1 VPPKVFFFMLYLVST
16 PIGNLEDV
24 TIRALEVLKEV
35 DLILCED
42 TRRSLTLFRKYQI
55 DTPYQSFHKF
65 NEQKK
70 EEVIIEML
78 ADGKNIALVSDA
90 GTPLIND
97 PGFNL
102 IKHCRKKNIKF
113 TAIPGPCSVIDAL
126 VMSGLAT
133 SPFQFVGFLPKKGN
147 FLNKL
152 LYYPGTTIAFES
164 PNRLKAT
171 INDINKL
178 DPKREI
184 VIAREL
190 TKKFEEIISGT
201 PSEILLFLEKQKQL
215 GEIVLLIGENKSYS
229 KNESDSEVIKALQ
242 EYLGLSTK
250 DAIKYA
256 AKILN
261 KPKREIYQSENC

>member
-1 VPPKVFFFMLYLVST
+1 MLYLIST

-24 TIRALEVLKEV
+24 TIRAISTLKEV

-42 TRRSLTLFRKYQI
+42 TRRSSILFKKYQI

-70 EEVIIEML
+70 EEYILEML
-78 ADGKNIALVSDA
+78 INGKSIALVSDA

-97 PGFNL
+97 PGLNL
-102 IKHCRKKNIKF
+102 IKNCRKRNIKF
-113 TAIPGPCSVIDAL
+113 TAIPGACSVIDAL
-126 VMSGLAT
+126 VVSGLTAV
-133 SPFQFVGFLPKKGN
+133 PFQFVGFLPKKGH

-164 PNRLKAT
+164 PNRLKSTIST
-171 INDINKL
+171 INEL

-190 TKKFEEIISGT
+190 TKKFEEIISGN
-201 PSEILLFLEKQKQL
+201 PNEILLFLEKQKQL
-215 GEIVLLIGENKSYS
+215 GEIVLLIGENENYS
-229 KNESDSEVIKALQ
+229 KNDSANEVIETLQ
-242 EYLGLSTK
+242 EYLGLSVK
-250 DAIKYA
+250 EAIKCA
-256 AKILN
+256 AKVLK
-261 KPKREIYQSENC
+261 KPKREIYKSKNIK